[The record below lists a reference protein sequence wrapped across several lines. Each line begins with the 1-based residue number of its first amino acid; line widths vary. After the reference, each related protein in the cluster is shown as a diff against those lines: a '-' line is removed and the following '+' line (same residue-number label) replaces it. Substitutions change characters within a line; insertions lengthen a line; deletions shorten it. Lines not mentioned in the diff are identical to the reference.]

1 MASQEL
7 DEDAYYYITGDDES
21 YVLRTELETGYYNK
35 NSVEGLVYNW
45 SYSKAEMD
53 QLLADIQSGASDLYF
68 TKEYIQQH
76 YVDNDTLSQ
85 TLENYVTLEMINEG
99 DESIFITKV
108 QYQQDQTDRNL
119 FIDSTYVKKDSDAT
133 LNSLETS
140 TIKNGINTL
149 TITDLLTL
157 NNKKIAFE
165 EDIPKMITLTKA
177 EYDALVANDELDEE
191 AYYHITDDTDTYV
204 LASQLV
210 DYYTKA
216 GVESYIAG
224 RNYTKQEVDDLIG
237 ALSFYTQ
244 EQSDAKYVTKDSLDS
259 TLEDY
264 VTIAMLG
271 GDDMEGQFIFV
282 KASDYQADQQTLAT

>member
-1 MASQEL
+1 M
-7 DEDAYYYITGDDES
+7 
-21 YVLRTELETGYYNK
+21 V
-35 NSVEGLVYNW
+35 
-45 SYSKAEMD
+45 
-53 QLLADIQSGASDLYF
+53 
-68 TKEYIQQH
+68 
-76 YVDNDTLSQ
+76 
-85 TLENYVTLEMINEG
+85 
-99 DESIFITKV
+99 
-108 QYQQDQTDRNL
+108 
-119 FIDSTYVKKDSDAT
+119 
-133 LNSLETS
+133 
-140 TIKNGINTL
+140 
-149 TITDLLTL
+149 
-157 NNKKIAFE
+157 
-165 EDIPKMITLTKA
+165 TLTKA
-177 EYDALVANDELDEE
+177 EYNALIANNELDEE

-224 RNYTKQEVDDLIG
+224 RNYTKQEVDDIIG